1 LEAIEKTSNM
11 DTFHGDAHK
20 KNVLVRI
27 RKIDYEDV
35 LELKLCDF
43 GTSVFSGKDQSF
55 ERHWRVVR
63 ETVLNCTSKM
73 KSVDYAL
80 QVLEDCEEQIQVA
93 QTEMKD
99 EIKKGKVY
107 INGRAL
113 VEPYLAE
120 PIKYSFGPVVVPND
134 SLLVLGDNRNNS
146 YDSHEWNVWLT
157 RDRLMGKAFA
167 TYWPINH
174 IKLLDRG
181 VSFE

>member
-1 LEAIEKTSNM
+1 MSKDMKNLLKETLSVVIIAFVLAMVLRAFVIEGRIIPSGSMLPTVQLQDRVMMNRFIYRFKEPVR
-11 DTFHGDAHK
+11 GDVVMFQPPE
-20 KNVLVRI
+20 VLHSSTPF
-27 RKIDYEDV
+27 
-35 LELKLCDF
+35 LK
-43 GTSVFSGKDQSF
+43 
-55 ERHWRVVR
+55 RVIGLPG
-63 ETVLNCTSKM
+63 ETV
-73 KSVDYAL
+73 
-80 QVLEDCEEQIQVA
+80 
-93 QTEMKD
+93 